1 MKKLIDN
8 YNERL
13 ANDEKFNKAIIYGS
27 IILQGIC
34 TIGIITASYFGGMRK
49 GVDITDAHYEEE

>member
-13 ANDEKFNKAIIYGS
+13 ANDEKFNQAIISGS

-34 TIGIITASYFGGMRK
+34 TIGIITASYFEYRYGILSFLL
-49 GVDITDAHYEEE
+49 D

>member
-27 IILQGIC
+27 ILLQGISFC
-34 TIGIITASYFGGMRK
+34 FR
-49 GVDITDAHYEEE
+49 VFVL